1 MSDLFTVIV
10 FYTVNLFDSWVGI
23 LNTKKDLQLM
33 RICFKGEHEYLTTY
47 DKEVQNKNFN
57 EDRK

>member
-10 FYTVNLFDSWVGI
+10 FYMVNLFDGWVSI
-23 LNTKKDLQLM
+23 LNSKEDLQLM
-33 RICFKGEHEYLTTY
+33 RSCFKGEHQFLKTY

-57 EDRK
+57 